1 MRTTTRSSFEIACR
15 PGRPGHAARG
25 PRRRLVA
32 LGRRPRLPA
41 EAEEGLPERQPG
53 PCEDGRRERGRE
65 DGQGGAHRPGQDDP
79 GEADLDPVRRRRG
92 RARASRARAAGAGS
106 SSTCT
111 PTSSAAR
118 SATRSSC
125 SPARAWRRS
134 SRSPKARANRPHR
147 RSARA
152 SRNAC
157 SRSRASISSS
167 PASRATTSCTP
178 AGAEQDGS
186 RFIVLAEF
194 DPSEDGEDLVSETI
208 DQRIREV
215 KVLPAHLFEGLVDVN
230 ELAVRPDADWDLI
243 L

>member
-1 MRTTTRSSFEIACR
+1 MRTTTRSSFEIARR
-15 PGRPGHAARG
+15 PGRPGHAAGG

-65 DGQGGAHRPGQDDP
+65 DGQGRAHRPGQDDP

-92 RARASRARAAGAGS
+92 RARASRARGAGAGS

-118 SATRSSC
+118 SATRNSC
-125 SPARAWRRS
+125 SPTRGWRRS
-134 SRSPKARANRPHR
+134 RRSPRARGE
-147 RSARA
+147 SA
-152 SRNAC
+152 
-157 SRSRASISSS
+157 S
-167 PASRATTSCTP
+167 PAKRARLTQRLLSLQSVHLQLSGEPSHHELYT
-178 AGAEQDGS
+178 GWGEQDGS